1 MVILKETLKMN
12 AIIFS
17 KNKNLMIRKVCML
30 AVIASLFLFTIDSIT
45 AQQKFKVVLDAGH
58 GGTDPGNLGAPKSN
72 YLEKDIVLQISL
84 KVGKLLQKD
93 KDIEVIYTRK
103 DDTFIELDVRGDIA
117 QKSKANLFISIH
129 CDAFSSPYAYGA
141 GTFVL
146 GLHEND
152 RNFEIAK
159 KENSVILL
167 EDNYKEKYAG
177 FDPNSPESV
186 IGITMMQEE
195 YLDQSLTIA
204 SMIQNNFVKDLKRKD
219 RSVKQAGF
227 LVLRNTFMPSVL
239 IETGFL
245 TNNKEGAYL
254 SSAKG
259 QKEIAKSI
267 YEGIRAY
274 KKAYDANFV
283 VEVAPKPIKK
293 PNKLSTRVIKGVEFK
308 VQIASSSKKVKTAAY
323 NFKGLKDIER
333 VKVGAHHKY
342 YYGKTSD
349 YEKVKRFRKEAKDN
363 GYVGAFIVAF
373 KGTSK
378 VSVLSVL
385 KSE

>member
-1 MVILKETLKMN
+1 MSTSILPNNTK
-12 AIIFS
+12 
-17 KNKNLMIRKVCML
+17 LMIKKVCML
-30 AVIASLFLFTIDSIT
+30 AMFVSMFLFINQSIS

-72 YLEKDIVLQISL
+72 YLEKDIVLKIAL
-84 KVGKLLQKD
+84 EVGKLLEKN
-93 KDIEVIYTRK
+93 KNIEVIYTRK
-103 DDTFIELDVRGDIA
+103 DDTFIDLDVRGEIA

-129 CDAFSSPYAYGA
+129 CDAFTNPYAYGA

-159 KENSVILL
+159 KENSVILM

-204 SMIQNNFVKDLKRKD
+204 SVIQNKFSNELKRKD
-219 RSVKQAGF
+219 RLVKQAGF

-245 TNNKEGAYL
+245 TNPKEGAYL
-254 SSAKG
+254 NSNKG
-259 QKEIAKSI
+259 QKEIAKAI
-267 YEGIRAY
+267 YEGIKAY
-274 KKAYDANFV
+274 KTTYDANFV
-283 VEVAPKPIKK
+283 IEEAPKPIKK
-293 PNKLSTRVIKGVEFK
+293 PAVAKSRVFKGVDFK
-308 VQIASSSKKVKTAAY
+308 VQIASSSRKVKTASY
-323 NFKGLKDIER
+323 NFKGLKGIER
-333 VKVGAHHKY
+333 VKVGAHNKY

-349 YEKVKRFRKEAKDN
+349 YEQVKKFKEEAKDK

-373 KGTSK
+373 KDGNK
-378 VSVLSVL
+378 VSVLKIL

>member
-1 MVILKETLKMN
+1 MK
-12 AIIFS
+12 AIIS
-17 KNKNLMIRKVCML
+17 PNNKKLMIRKVCML
-30 AVIASLFLFTIDSIT
+30 VLYTSMFLLATQSII

-58 GGTDPGNLGAPKSN
+58 GGTDPGNLGAPKSK
-72 YLEKDIVLQISL
+72 YLEKDIVLKIAL
-84 KVGKLLQKD
+84 EVGKLLKKD

-103 DDTFIELDVRGDIA
+103 DDTYIELDTRGEIA

-159 KENSVILL
+159 KENSVILM
-167 EDNYKEKYAG
+167 EDNYKEKYEG

-219 RSVKQAGF
+219 RLVKQAGF

-239 IETGFL
+239 VETGFL
-245 TNNKEGAYL
+245 THKSEGAYL
-254 SSAKG
+254 NSVKG
-259 QKEIAKSI
+259 QKEIAKAI
-267 YEGIRAY
+267 YDGIKSY
-274 KKAYDANFV
+274 KSAYDANFV
-283 VEVAPKPIKK
+283 VEVAPKPVKPKK
-293 PNKLSTRVIKGVEFK
+293 PTARVFKGIDFK
-308 VQIASSSKKVKTAAY
+308 VQIASSSKKVKAAAY
-323 NFKGLKDIER
+323 NFKGLMGVER
-333 VKVGAHHKY
+333 VRVGAHHKY
-342 YYGKTSD
+342 YYSKTSD
-349 YEKVKRFRKEAKDN
+349 YNLAKKYRKEAKDK
-363 GYVGAFIVAF
+363 GYGGAFIVAF
-373 KGTSK
+373 KNGKK
-378 VSVLSVL
+378 VSVLKVL

>member
-1 MVILKETLKMN
+1 MNTIITPNNNKIVMIKKMLCL
-12 AIIFS
+12 AFYAGIF
-17 KNKNLMIRKVCML
+17 LL
-30 AVIASLFLFTIDSIT
+30 PTQFID
-45 AQQKFKVVLDAGH
+45 AQQKFKVVLDPGH
-58 GGTDPGNLGAPKSN
+58 GGTDPGNLGAPKSK
-72 YLEKDIVLQISL
+72 YFEKDIVLKIAL
-84 KVGKLLQKD
+84 EVGKMLEKN

-129 CDAFSSPYAYGA
+129 CDAFSSPYASGA

-159 KENSVILL
+159 KENQVILL
-167 EDNYKEKYAG
+167 EDNYKEKYGG
-177 FDPNSPESV
+177 FNPNSPESV

-204 SMIQNNFVKDLKRKD
+204 SLIQNKFAQELKRKD
-219 RSVKQAGF
+219 RLVKQAGF

-245 TNNKEGAYL
+245 TNPKEGAYL
-254 SSAKG
+254 NSDKG
-259 QKEIAKSI
+259 QKEIAKAI
-267 YEGIRAY
+267 YDGIKAY
-274 KKAYDANFV
+274 KKEYDANFV
-283 VEVAPKPIKK
+283 VEVKPTPKK
-293 PNKLSTRVIKGVEFK
+293 PASIKDESRIIKNVDFK
-308 VQIASSSKKVKTAAY
+308 VQIASSSKKVKTASY
-323 NFKGLKDIER
+323 NFKGLKHMER
-333 VKVGAHHKY
+333 VRIGAHHKY

-349 YEKVKRFRKEAKDN
+349 YIQAKKLRATAREK
-363 GYVGAFIVAF
+363 GYTSAFIVAF
-373 KGTSK
+373 KNGKK
-378 VSVLSVL
+378 VSVNDVL

>member
-1 MVILKETLKMN
+1 
-12 AIIFS
+12 
-17 KNKNLMIRKVCML
+17 ML
-30 AVIASLFLFTIDSIT
+30 AVTASMFLFANQSLI

-58 GGTDPGNLGAPKSN
+58 GGTDPGNLGAPKSK
-72 YLEKDIVLQISL
+72 YLEKDIVLNIAL
-84 KVGKLLQKD
+84 EVGKLLEKD
-93 KDIEVIYTRK
+93 RDIDVIYTRK
-103 DDTFIELDVRGDIA
+103 DDTFIDLNVRGDIA

-159 KENSVILL
+159 KENSVILM

-186 IGITMMQEE
+186 INITMMQEE

-204 SMIQNNFVKDLKRKD
+204 SMIQDNFVKDLKRKD
-219 RSVKQAGF
+219 RLVKQAGF

-245 TNNKEGAYL
+245 TNKNEGAYL
-254 SSAKG
+254 SSQKG
-259 QKEIAKSI
+259 QKEIAKAI
-267 YEGIRAY
+267 YDGIIKY
-274 KKAYDANFV
+274 KKEYDANFV
-283 VEVAPKPIKK
+283 VDIPKPTTK
-293 PNKLSTRVIKGVEFK
+293 PTRVDSEKRIIKGVDFK

-323 NFKGLKDIER
+323 NFKGLKGIER
-333 VKVGAHHKY
+333 LRIGGHHKY

-349 YEKVKRFRKEAKDN
+349 YNLAKTLRKEAKDK
-363 GYVGAFIVAF
+363 GYGGAFIVAF
-373 KGTSK
+373 KAGKK
-378 VSVLSVL
+378 VSVHDVL

>member
-1 MVILKETLKMN
+1 MK
-12 AIIFS
+12 AIITPN
-17 KNKNLMIRKVCML
+17 NKKLMIRKIVMVAAI
-30 AVIASLFLFTIDSIT
+30 AVMFLCANQSIS

-72 YLEKDIVLQISL
+72 YFEKDIVLNIAL
-84 KVGKLLQKD
+84 EVGKLLKNNS
-93 KDIEVIYTRK
+93 DIEVLYTRK
-103 DDTFIELDVRGDIA
+103 DDTFIELDVRGEIA

-129 CDAFSSPYAYGA
+129 CDAFTSPYAYGA

-204 SMIQNNFVKDLKRKD
+204 SMIQNKFSNELKRKD
-219 RSVKQAGF
+219 RLVKQAGF

-245 TNNKEGAYL
+245 TNPKEGAYL
-254 SSAKG
+254 NSVKG
-259 QKEIAKSI
+259 QKEMAKAI
-267 YEGIRAY
+267 YDGIKAY
-274 KKAYDANFV
+274 KKEYDANFV
-283 VEVAPKPIKK
+283 IEEAPKPIKK
-293 PNKLSTRVIKGVEFK
+293 PVAISRNFKGVDFK
-308 VQIASSSKKVKTAAY
+308 VQIASSSKKVKTASY
-323 NFKGLKDIER
+323 NFKGLKGIER
-333 VKVGAHHKY
+333 VKVGAHNKY

-349 YEKVKRFRKEAKDN
+349 YEQVKKFKKEAKDK

-373 KGTSK
+373 KGGSK
-378 VSVLSVL
+378 VSVRNVL